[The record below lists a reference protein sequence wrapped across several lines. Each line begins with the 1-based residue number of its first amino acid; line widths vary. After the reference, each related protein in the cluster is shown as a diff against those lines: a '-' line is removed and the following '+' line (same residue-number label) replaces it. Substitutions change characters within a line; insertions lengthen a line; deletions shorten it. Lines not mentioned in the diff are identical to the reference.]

1 MLPIKAG
8 YIILL
13 FIWHRHSQLFVCKD
27 RIIFVLTTL
36 LLVLQTMSLSLGRL
50 NCQNRPGP
58 LSKAYDTLLFLVSLL
73 LKSCMQLTI
82 KEGGV
87 KIPAVTEMI
96 TQP

>member
-1 MLPIKAG
+1 MAQAFPTFCVQRQNYFCPNNFTFSVTNYVIKPGKAKLP
-8 YIILL
+8 
-13 FIWHRHSQLFVCKD
+13 D
-27 RIIFVLTTL
+27 
-36 LLVLQTMSLSLGRL
+36 
-50 NCQNRPGP
+50 RPGP

>member
-27 RIIFVLTTL
+27 RIIFVLTTFS
-36 LLVLQTMSLSLGRL
+36 VT
-50 NCQNRPGP
+50 NCVIKPGKAKLPDRPGP
-58 LSKAYDTLLFLVSLL
+58 LSKAYDTLLYLVSLL
-73 LKSCMQLTI
+73 LKSCMQQTI